1 MIDVRADAIR
11 DGWMCTVAFSDGDS
25 QTRHR
30 VTVRRADCERLAAD
44 HTPEMLVRT
53 AFQFLL
59 ERESK
64 QAILPEFDLTVIAH
78 YFPEFNSEMRRRL
91 GS

>member
-1 MIDVRADAIR
+1 MIDVRAGETPE
-11 DGWMCTVAFSDGDS
+11 GWMCTVVVSDGDS

-30 VTVRRADCERLAAD
+30 VTVHRRDYERLAAD

-64 QAILPEFDLTVIAH
+64 EAILPEFDLTVIAH